1 MKRILI
7 VCEDLR
13 INNTSAGIGRSKFI
27 KMLYQSGYELTVITE
42 NSFDYPITWL
52 PKEVVVKKFEIPE
65 VKKSSIDYIPK
76 IKAIPV
82 YLSGFSK
89 SFKNKKKYYKIEIEK
104 ELSRQEYDSIYA
116 LSTGNSFVSHFAL
129 AEMNL
134 SIPFYVNIHDPFP
147 MHLYPVPYQKRKDW
161 LNSILEKKF
170 GKVLEKAKAISFP
183 SKQLMDDMAKAF
195 PIITQKGFVLPH
207 IGTSLE
213 NLPEENTDDI
223 VLDKSKINLLH
234 AGTLLGPRN
243 PKFLLQAIS
252 ELNQENEDFAQ
263 KVTFTFIGKVNKAL
277 TDVISRNDLKNVTFL
292 TSRMSYKKSL
302 QLIEQADASFV
313 IEAIADFS
321 PFLPGKV
328 ADIAFAEKPIIGLSP
343 KKSEV
348 RRLLGDNYPYQTEL
362 DNVVQIKNILLKF
375 YYDCINSE
383 IDKTIILNL
392 KNYVSI
398 KHNSEIIKK
407 QLN

>member
-1 MKRILI
+1 MKTILVI
-7 VCEDLR
+7 TESLR
-13 INNTSAGIGRSKFI
+13 INETSSGIVSSTLI
-27 KMLYQSGYELTVITE
+27 KLLHQSGYELTVITE

-52 PKEVVVKKFEIPE
+52 PKEVLIKKFEIPKI
-65 VKKSSIDYIPK
+65 KKNFIDYIPK

-89 SFKNKKKYYKIEIEK
+89 SFKNKKECYKIEIEK
-104 ELSRQEYDSIYA
+104 ELSRHQYDSIYA
-116 LSTGNSFVSHFAL
+116 LSTGNSFVPHFAL

-170 GKVLEKAKAISFP
+170 SKVLKKAKAISFP

-213 NLPEENTDDI
+213 NLPTENTDDI

-243 PKFLLQAIS
+243 PKYLLQAIS

-263 KVTFTFIGKVNKAL
+263 KVAFTFIGKVNKAL
-277 TDVISRNDLKNVTFL
+277 TDVISREDLKNVTFL
-292 TSRMSYKKSL
+292 TTRMSYKKSL

-362 DNVVQIKNILLKF
+362 NNVVQIKNILLKF